1 LQMVPLRIIVKRE
14 RLMYKTIVCLLLI
27 PSMFGCVAI
36 PIVAAQAAAGGAL
49 GAAAG
54 GAAVQ
59 STAAATAAKVAAGAA
74 VGAAVGT
81 AIGYG
86 RGKAIEA
93 KIAEEEAV
101 ALRSATGFDVT
112 VATAPYSY
120 QNDSGK
126 AEEIS
131 ALKTLEMPVSRNDMM
146 TEQGA
151 LQPRA
156 AVALARMDAM
166 AQQYGA
172 QLTVYVPPDAG
183 PAADAIKS
191 AAPNAMVEQTA
202 GAQDYRLTITPPAA
216 DTAK

>member
-1 LQMVPLRIIVKRE
+1 
-14 RLMYKTIVCLLLI
+14 MYKIIACLLLL
-27 PSMFGCVAI
+27 PSLIGCVAI
-36 PIVAAQAAAGGAL
+36 PIVAAQAAAGGAV

-54 GAAVQ
+54 GAAV
-59 STAAATAAKVAAGAA
+59 SGAGAATAAKVAAGVAA
-74 VGAAVGT
+74 GAVVGA

-93 KIAEEEAV
+93 KIAEQEAV
-101 ALRSATGFDVT
+101 ALRGATGFDVT

-131 ALKTLEMPVSRNDMM
+131 ALKTLEMPVTRNEMM

-166 AQQYGA
+166 ALQYGA

-183 PAADAIKS
+183 QAADAIKS
-191 AAPNAMVEQTA
+191 AAPNATIEQAA
-202 GAQDYRLTITPPAA
+202 GAQDYRLVITPAA